1 MIITKEHLENK
12 IELLNE
18 ITNSPSSP
26 YTTINGKLKSNIN
39 NYHLAGAYGGVTVHR
54 MANPGGGVYT
64 PFGCGY
70 VTKKELYIRLTSFI
84 DGYELAKESI

>member
-1 MIITKEHLENK
+1 MRITKEHLENK
-12 IELLNE
+12 IELLNK
-18 ITNSPSSP
+18 ITNSPSTP
-26 YTTINGKLKSNIN
+26 YTMTNGRLEANAN

-54 MANPGGGVYT
+54 MANSGGKVYT

-84 DGYELAKESI
+84 DGYELAKEST

>member
-1 MIITKEHLENK
+1 MRITKEHLENK
-12 IELLNE
+12 IELLNK
-18 ITNSPSSP
+18 ITNSPSTP
-26 YTTINGKLKSNIN
+26 YTMINGRLKANAN
-39 NYHLAGAYGGVTVHR
+39 NYHLAGAYGGVNVHR
-54 MANPGGGVYT
+54 MAATGGVYA

>member
-1 MIITKEHLENK
+1 MRITKEHLENK

-39 NYHLAGAYGGVTVHR
+39 NYHLAGAYGGVNVHR
-54 MANPGGGVYT
+54 MAATGGVYT

-84 DGYELAKESI
+84 DGYELAKEST

>member
-1 MIITKEHLENK
+1 MRITNKQLENK
-12 IELLNE
+12 IELLNK
-18 ITNSPSSP
+18 ITNSPSTP
-26 YTTINGKLKSNIN
+26 YTMTNGRLEANAN

-54 MANPGGGVYT
+54 MANSGGGVYT

-84 DGYELAKESI
+84 NGYELAKEST

>member
-1 MIITKEHLENK
+1 MRITKEHLENK

-26 YTTINGKLKSNIN
+26 YTRTNGRLKPNAN
-39 NYHLAGAYGGVTVHR
+39 NYHLAGAYGGVNVHR
-54 MANPGGGVYT
+54 MAAAGGAYA

-70 VTKKELYIRLTSFI
+70 VTKKELYIRLRSFI
-84 DGYELAKESI
+84 EGYELAKKSS